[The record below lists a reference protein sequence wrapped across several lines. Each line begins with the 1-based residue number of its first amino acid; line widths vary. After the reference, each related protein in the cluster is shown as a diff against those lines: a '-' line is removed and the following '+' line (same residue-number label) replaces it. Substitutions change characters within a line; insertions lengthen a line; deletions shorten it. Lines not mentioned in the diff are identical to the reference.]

1 MPSHRARPC
10 DSVTAVVG
18 APVFALAFGVRFAVR
33 GIEDPLFG
41 CVCAVRIPF
50 VASRSWLQ
58 PTQSISQGMAPGT
71 LTGLPQ
77 HVFGTVWH
85 PQVQ

>member
-1 MPSHRARPC
+1 MPSHRTRPW

-33 GIEDPLFG
+33 GIENPWFG

-50 VASRSWLQ
+50 VASRSLLQ
-58 PTQSISQGMAPGT
+58 QTPSVSQGMIPGT
-71 LTGLPQ
+71 LTG
-77 HVFGTVWH
+77 
-85 PQVQ
+85 